1 MYVKIENKTQIRLNS
16 AGGNVTGT
24 LKYLMFL
31 ELWKINLRKGEYD
44 LYKLYILSCR
54 KYVKKNINCNSGN
67 ALFNNWIWR
76 RNRCIADSS

>member
-44 LYKLYILSCR
+44 LYKFYIFIMQKIC
-54 KYVKKNINCNSGN
+54 
-67 ALFNNWIWR
+67 
-76 RNRCIADSS
+76 

>member
-16 AGGNVTGT
+16 AGGNVTRT

-44 LYKLYILSCR
+44 LYKFYILSYK
-54 KYVKKNINCNSGN
+54 KYVKKNINCNNSN
-67 ALFNNWIWR
+67 FLFNNWIWR
-76 RNRCIADSS
+76 RNRCIADSG